1 MWRCSKWIIY
11 AFDFGRK
18 KNNIMK
24 YNKNNRKQ
32 RWWAKGKIAGK
43 KSSKENN
50 EQLTM
55 YDDASFWQWTRS
67 MRFWRFSIIRTYL
80 AKSSI
85 KKKTSFKLWTGGQTL
100 YYVCKFS
107 RLMFQWKKKTL
118 LTLTTCSHQV
128 ESITVQLTEYL
139 NHPRMMVAL
148 AVLICIVR
156 DPISVVI

>member
-1 MWRCSKWIIY
+1 MNYLRFWFWK
-11 AFDFGRK
+11 K

-43 KSSKENN
+43 KKFERK
-50 EQLTM
+50 QWTIDDVRWRFILTM
-55 YDDASFWQWTRS
+55 NAIYAILKVFDYSYTSR
-67 MRFWRFSIIRTYL
+67 RIIDE
-80 AKSSI
+80 
-85 KKKTSFKLWTGGQTL
+85 KKTSFKLWTGGQAL

-118 LTLTTCSHQV
+118 LALTTCSHQV